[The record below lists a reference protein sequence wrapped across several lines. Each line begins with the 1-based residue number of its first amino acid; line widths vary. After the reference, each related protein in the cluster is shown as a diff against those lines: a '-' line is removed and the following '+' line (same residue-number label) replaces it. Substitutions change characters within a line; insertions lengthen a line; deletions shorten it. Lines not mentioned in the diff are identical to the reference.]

1 MSNYLGFDPNE
12 CSDYYFVSYNNEDAA
27 RVGEIAARLYQ
38 DRIPLWYDHGIE
50 YGEKWETK
58 ISGKLAGCRAV
69 LLFFTKGILQKES
82 SYVRKEYTMATEY
95 FDKKVYVVILDQVEK
110 REIPFDKV
118 PFWIDIQEKQCIN
131 AIGITDAAAVAQKIK
146 EAIGAS
152 RPAAPSSVPLFEDA
166 PTYDVILQS
175 SGRDR
180 LAVIK
185 VVREFAGLGLR
196 EVMDLTKMTPAVCK
210 WGVERSEA
218 ERIVARLREVGAE
231 VSLRSA
237 ASAEADAEPLVE
249 KAPTYDVIL
258 HSSGMN
264 KLAVIKAV
272 REFTGL
278 GLKEAKEITESAPIV
293 CKRGVARSEAEHIV
307 ASLREAGAE
316 ASLRG

>member
-1 MSNYLGFDPNE
+1 MSNYLGFEPSE
-12 CSDYYFVSYNNEDAA
+12 CPEYYFVSYNNEDAV
-27 RVGEIAARLYQ
+27 RVGEIAGRLFE
-38 DRIPLWYDHGIE
+38 DKIPLWYDHGIE
-50 YGEKWETK
+50 YGEKWERA
-58 ISGKLAGCRAV
+58 ISGKLAGCKAV
-69 LLFFTKGILQKES
+69 LLFFTKGILQKEN

-110 REIPFDKV
+110 KEIPFDKV
-118 PFWIDIQEKQCIN
+118 PWWIDIQEKQCIN
-131 AIGITDAAAVAQKIK
+131 AIRIADAAAVAQKIK

-152 RPAAPSSVPLFEDA
+152 RPAAPLFEDA
-166 PTYDVILQS
+166 PTYDVILHS

-185 VVREFAGLGLR
+185 AVREFMGLGLR
-196 EVMDLTKMTPAVCK
+196 EVMDLTKTTPVVCK

-218 ERIVARLREVGAE
+218 EHMVARLREVGAE
-231 VSLRSA
+231 ASLRSA
-237 ASAEADAEPLVE
+237 TSAEAEAEPLVE

>member
-12 CSDYYFVSYNNEDAA
+12 CSEYYFVSYNNEDAA
-27 RVGEIAARLYQ
+27 RVGEIAGRLYQ

-58 ISGKLAGCRAV
+58 ISAKLARCKAV
-69 LLFFTKGILQKES
+69 LLFFTKGILQKEN

-95 FDKKVYVVILDQVEK
+95 FDKKVYVVILDKVEK

-131 AIGITDAAAVAQKIK
+131 VIGITDAAAVAQKIK

-152 RPAAPSSVPLFEDA
+152 RPAAPAEAEASPYRPQFAPSSVPLFED
-166 PTYDVILQS
+166 V
-175 SGRDR
+175 
-180 LAVIK
+180 
-185 VVREFAGLGLR
+185 
-196 EVMDLTKMTPAVCK
+196 
-210 WGVERSEA
+210 
-218 ERIVARLREVGAE
+218 
-231 VSLRSA
+231 
-237 ASAEADAEPLVE
+237 
-249 KAPTYDVIL
+249 PTYDVIL
-258 HSSGMN
+258 HSSGRD